1 MADAKENVIEW
12 LNGQNVIA
20 VTLHQG
26 RYISKI
32 EKLAKKFPGQVRIK
46 YNQDGSI
53 FAKLPLK
60 ALKFNLSSKSEMS
73 DEERKA
79 IRRRLQKGK
88 ANKEQ
93 ERDWDEDEW
102 GEEDWDEE

>member
-1 MADAKENVIEW
+1 MAELKENVIEW
-12 LNGQNVIA
+12 LNGQDVIA

-26 RYISKI
+26 RLITKV

-46 YNQDGSI
+46 YNADGSI

-73 DEERKA
+73 EEQRKQ
-79 IRRRLQKGK
+79 IRARLQKGK
-88 ANKEQ
+88 VKKQ
-93 ERDWDEDEW
+93 EDEDWD
-102 GEEDWDEE
+102 EEDWDEE